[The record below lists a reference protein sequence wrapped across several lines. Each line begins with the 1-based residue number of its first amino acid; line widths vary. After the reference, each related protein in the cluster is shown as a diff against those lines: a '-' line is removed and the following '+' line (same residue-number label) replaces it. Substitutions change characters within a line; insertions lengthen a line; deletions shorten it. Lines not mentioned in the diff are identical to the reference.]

1 MVGKGLMKKGTSEL
15 TKHVSFGAVDQK
27 RNRYPVSAS
36 AAAAEPEQRH
46 VPKHNANSPSPDEL
60 RADIP

>member
-27 RNRYPVSAS
+27 VIVIQYQQARQPRSRSNVMSLSTLQLAWSR
-36 AAAAEPEQRH
+36 
-46 VPKHNANSPSPDEL
+46 
-60 RADIP
+60 